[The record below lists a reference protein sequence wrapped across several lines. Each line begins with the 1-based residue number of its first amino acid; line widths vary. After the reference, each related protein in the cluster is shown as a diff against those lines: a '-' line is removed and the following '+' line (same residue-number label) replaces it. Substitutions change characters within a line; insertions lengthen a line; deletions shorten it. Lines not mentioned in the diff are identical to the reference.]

1 MGHITRTASR
11 ETAVDFSYPYFIT
24 RMGFYSR
31 KPSPVPRVLAI
42 LWPYSTF
49 VWISLAVSV
58 PLFSMV
64 LWIFS
69 KIDKDGFTL
78 NFNFGTALLQVSQM
92 LVMQGVK
99 VQGVTG
105 LLSFFRFRSN
115 LLEILTNNSR
125 K

>member
-1 MGHITRTASR
+1 M
-11 ETAVDFSYPYFIT
+11 DFSYPYFIT

-58 PLFSMV
+58 PVFSMV

-69 KIDKDGFTL
+69 KMDKDGFNL
-78 NFNFGTALLQVSQM
+78 NFNCGTALLQVSQM
-92 LVMQGVK
+92 LVMQGV
-99 VQGVTG
+99 
-105 LLSFFRFRSN
+105 N
-115 LLEILTNNSR
+115 I
-125 K
+125 